1 MVNLSTNY
9 LGFKLK
15 NPIIAGSSGLCKSVE
30 KIKEFESKGV
40 GAVVLKSLFE
50 EQIMADSNK
59 LIDYPDSYNAYPEA
73 LDYIQN
79 FTKSNSVEEYLNL
92 IKSCKKEVKIPV
104 FASINC
110 VSMNEWITIAKDIEK
125 AGADALELNVF
136 IMPYDINMNSAEH
149 EQIYFDIIEQI
160 KKTVKIPV
168 ALKIGY
174 YFSGLVNT
182 IQKLSWTGIDA
193 LVLFNRFYA
202 PDINIDTLK
211 LHPTNILSSPNELA
225 ISLRWIAMVSERVK
239 CDISASTGIHDS
251 SAVIKQ
257 LLVGATTTQICST
270 LYMYGSDRISLIIEE
285 LTKWMEKKNFKSIED
300 FRGKLS
306 LSKADNPVMYHRAQ
320 YMKHLSGTE

>member
-1 MVNLSTNY
+1 MVDLSTNY
-9 LGFKLK
+9 MGFNLK
-15 NPIIAGSSGLCKSVE
+15 NPIIAGSSGLCKSPE
-30 KIKEFESKGV
+30 KVREFELKGA

-50 EQIMADSNK
+50 EQIMADTNK
-59 LIDYPDSYNAYPEA
+59 IYDYPEAYNAYPEA

-79 FTKSNSVEEYLNL
+79 FTKSNSVEEYMKL
-92 IKSCKKEVKIPV
+92 IRDCKKEVKIPV

-125 AGADALELNVF
+125 AGADALELNIF

-149 EQIYFDIIEQI
+149 EQVYFDIIEKI
-160 KKTVKIPV
+160 KKTISIPV

-182 IQKLSWTGIDA
+182 IQKLSWTGINA
-193 LVLFNRFYA
+193 LVLFNRFYT
-202 PDINIDTLK
+202 PDININDFK
-211 LHPTNILSSPNELA
+211 LHPTNIFSSPAELG
-225 ISLRWIAMVSERVK
+225 ISLRWIAMLSDRVK

-251 SAVIKQ
+251 DAVIKQ
-257 LLVGATTTQICST
+257 LLVGAKTTQLCST
-270 LYMYGSDRISLIIEE
+270 LYLNGSDRIAQIIDE
-285 LTKWMEKKNFKSIED
+285 LTVWMENKNYKTIDD

-306 LSKADNPVMYHRAQ
+306 LGKAENPVMYHRAQ